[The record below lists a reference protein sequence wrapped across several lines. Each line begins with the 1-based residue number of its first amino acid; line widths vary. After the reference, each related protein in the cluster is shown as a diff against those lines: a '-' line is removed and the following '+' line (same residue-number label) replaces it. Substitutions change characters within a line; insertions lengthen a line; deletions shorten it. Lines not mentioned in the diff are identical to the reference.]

1 MAGAFALPAQTISD
15 EIIQMF
21 SPNAA
26 ELGKYG
32 KIPVNHFNGLPS
44 IQVPLTTLKTKGA
57 NLPIYLTYHAGG
69 HKPEQH
75 PGWVGLGWTLHAGGC
90 INRIINN
97 RQDEVS
103 HDEIW
108 QERAKPLIH
117 QISDLDTLSYFDYL
131 EKGAG
136 WAEDENAAKAH
147 FRYNHKYGIWCDM
160 EPDEF
165 QINLDGIQASFYITG
180 YDSRTG
186 LCSVKIKS
194 RQPYDFSVKV
204 FLSNTYENHINNQIE
219 ALLFQYISKIIVTDS
234 NGVRYT
240 FGDNDADI
248 SSIEFSIRPC
258 TTYRYGMASAST
270 WNLTKIEYPNNETIT
285 FRYLKDGRPIVRTIL
300 REGRGL
306 SYKID
311 NDNYGNYLL
320 DSSLPPGSTGS
331 WYNYYI
337 NNNLYS
343 QRDDFPYIK
352 LMYVSPSYLSSVRS
366 KASGDSVVFHTSRS
380 IELKDLG
387 TDTDPTYED
396 AAELFRTKPD
406 FRDNDADIAIEKILS
421 YNYYMCLDSITQGPK
436 KILFSYGNNANE
448 RLSLSSVRTVAGY
461 NDGGKYSFEYNSL
474 KLPNRYCSES
484 SDRWGFNGRNFSV
497 PPKSYH
503 TLHSRRA
510 PDTTLM
516 KAEIIQKITY
526 PTGGVTEYVFE
537 PHTYS
542 ASVQRTDSPRI
553 GFSVV
558 DNAKDSIAGGLRIK
572 TIIDRDGDKT
582 ETRNFF
588 YTKSGRSSGI
598 LSGTPVFCIKRD
610 YNGKVTIGGN
620 GRGWIGPLFWK
631 DRGTESTLELS
642 YWIGSE
648 SYLNQLST
656 TDGNHV
662 TYSNVTEVFSDG
674 GRIEY
679 EYSNHKEALD
689 ASNEGDIS
697 YYSPEN
703 PDYILRRL
711 YASHSLDRGLLIKK
725 GSFDRDGRIVEE
737 ERYEYN
743 NSPNRFTEN
752 VPVCQLG
759 TELFPGLINGCGDGL
774 SLSKNFTYCWTA
786 GSKIYTYFPYLKSKE
801 VKTFHYGSETSSK
814 TATVRVNYSYNNQ
827 RRLVLTTTTESDG
840 GELADSIRYTGS
852 DVFRSSG
859 VYAGMADE
867 SVNMSGIPIE
877 KIRYRNGK
885 VIGAELTTYRK
896 IAKAGIENYVPSAK
910 FSARLDEPIS
920 SYSAYDGR
928 NVGSL
933 YGDPIIKY
941 VEYDEMCNPL
951 EVVKNGTDMTSI
963 LWGYGGMHPVALFNN
978 ATRRKGTIVVEEP
991 GLVSHDE
998 DHRTNTE
1005 HWFSYS
1011 FETLEDGE
1019 CEVHFDIP
1027 ENVPDFDF
1035 WVILDSSIYYRPRTR
1050 EWVDDGTGGKHD
1062 SEIYVEFSKTL
1073 WLPAGEHRI
1082 IVSTL
1087 DPAIHPIP
1095 EGETEAGPESEANSG
1110 NNDPVR
1116 PLTSIEITEDTH
1128 YAAGWFWI
1136 AYSGKEERMVNG
1148 FIGDYYYENFEGWR
1162 GNSPNGYHSEKGY
1175 VGEYTVNLE
1184 VSPERVYYI
1193 DYRVLTGGQWKYKKH
1208 RYYGPCHI
1216 IYEGSS
1222 PIDEVRVYPA
1232 DGSVITATWSP
1243 NVGPHGVTDTRGVTT
1258 SYEYDGVGRLIRCM
1272 DNEQSP
1278 TVEYAYH
1285 FRNRSDSTN
1294 HIRETVYT
1302 EKNASAPRISTD
1314 YFDGFGRSLQTVMK
1328 GAAGG
1333 SGTNDGD
1340 IANFFEYDRNGRL
1353 LRSWLNSPVYN
1364 NGDGCVNPD
1373 VFKENA
1379 SSFYGNTTSAESRPF
1394 SENVYDGSP
1403 LDRVKAVYG
1412 VGQDWFSAGKCAE
1425 TEFLTNSTD
1434 VPTLKC
1440 LNLKVEEYSDTSFT
1454 VKKAGF
1460 YPASTLLVT
1469 KSMDED
1475 GNTAYSFTDFSGKTL
1490 LERRVLSS
1498 DKTADTYYVYDDFGD
1513 LRAVIPPMLSKEV
1526 STSTSTHWTSDSEP
1540 FGRWAFLYVY
1550 DSRHRCVA
1558 KKMPGAGWNLTLYD
1572 KAGNAILTQD
1582 ARQREQN
1589 EWAFNIPDALGRV
1602 CLQGLCEESS
1612 LFGNDTGIDVFSGP
1626 FQNVA
1631 VRAFRSQGSLAA
1643 TSAFYGY
1650 SIDGMVIDSTTTF
1663 LTVNYYDDHSFVG
1676 MYGFPQD
1683 LLFDEALVD
1692 NGYGNRWSSAHNLLT
1707 GSMSAV
1713 ITSEGVSTGK
1723 FRHTAL
1729 FYDEYGRVVQTISR
1743 YEDGGR
1749 IRTASAF
1756 DFAGNRTLSREVVSM
1771 SDACDTVERI
1781 DTYDLWGRIKRTTT
1795 SLSDGSGL
1803 NASSTVGYTYDNV
1816 GRLVGVTYGTGAN
1829 AVNESLAYNVRS
1841 WLTEKRSDVFGMRL
1855 RYNAPVLG
1863 ATPCW
1868 NGGVSEWA
1876 WGFGTE
1882 TPQAYSFSYDALGR
1896 LTDSRR
1902 FIGTSGSPTDS
1913 FSERDL
1919 SYDLNGNILTLNRF
1933 GESSPLMEDALTF
1946 SYSGNRI
1953 NSVSGSPSFGY
1964 DSNGNM
1970 TADSRLGLS
1979 LSYNHLNLVSEVGDA
1994 SGTLAYYTYIS
2005 DGTKLS
2011 AEKPDDSG
2019 TVYRGSLVY
2028 SKEGNGNLSL
2038 DCVLTDGGRIAAG
2051 RNASGN
2057 TTAYHPLYY
2066 LTDHLGSVRAVVDG
2080 DTGSVI
2086 ETNDYYPFG
2095 KRIPVTG
2102 PVASTSSA
2110 TGLNR
2115 WLFSGKEDQSFL
2127 SAGIPL
2133 LDFGARMYNPTI
2145 ARWTAADPLSENYY
2159 SISPYAYCIGNPVIF
2174 IDPNG
2179 ESTWVT
2185 RGKNGT
2191 FIVTDKGNP
2200 FDNDSN
2206 IYVTYEDDNGVWQ
2219 RGESIGQTVSPYSF
2233 YNFDAKNGGAWA
2245 VDSVI
2250 NTEDNSGS
2258 DFLQMFYDEW
2268 QPELIDYM
2276 ANARNGHKYD
2286 FKVSNGE
2293 PTSAYGSKLDP
2304 YRGMPIGKGTD
2315 GKNIYAS
2322 ARDIGNIAAG
2332 YVAGANGIG
2341 WISARTAFDGYQILS
2356 NILSSSISDIIK
2368 TGFRRESL
2376 STRVPEYYGWTRGYL
2391 NYNSKRRIHWYLYDK

>member
-1 MAGAFALPAQTISD
+1 MKRLLLILSVLLAGAFALPAQTISD
-15 EIIQMF
+15 EITQMF

-32 KIPVNHFNGLPS
+32 KIPVNYFNGLPN
-44 IQVPLTTLKTKGA
+44 IQVPLTTLKAKGA
-57 NLPIYLTYHAGG
+57 DLPIYLTYHAGG

-75 PGWVGLGWTLHAGGC
+75 PGWVGLGWTLRAGGC

-108 QERAKPLIH
+108 QERTKPLTY
-117 QISDLDTLSYFDYL
+117 QNSDLDTLSYFDYL

-136 WAEDENAAKAH
+136 WAENENAAKAH
-147 FRYNHKYGIWCDM
+147 FRHNLKYGIWCDM

-186 LCSVKIKS
+186 QCTVRIKS

-204 FLSNTYENHINNQIE
+204 FLSNTGGNHINDQIH

-234 NGVRYT
+234 DGVRYI
-240 FGDNDADI
+240 FGGDGNDL
-248 SSIEFSIRPC
+248 SSIEFSIKPC
-258 TTYRYGMASAST
+258 STYRYGMASAST
-270 WNLTKIEYPNNETIT
+270 WNLTRIEYPNNETIT
-285 FRYLKDGRPIVRTIL
+285 FRYRKDGRPIVRTIL

-306 SYKID
+306 NYKID
-311 NDNYGNYLL
+311 GDNYGNYLL
-320 DSSLPPGSTGS
+320 DSSLPPSSTGS

-337 NNNLYS
+337 NNDLYS
-343 QRDDFPYIK
+343 QRDDSPYIK
-352 LMYVSPSYLSSVRS
+352 LMYLSPSYLSSVRS
-366 KASGDSVVFHTSRS
+366 KASGDSVVFHISRS

-396 AAELFRTKPD
+396 AAELFRTKPG
-406 FRDNDADIAIEKILS
+406 FRDNDAYIDIENILS
-421 YNYYMCLDSITQGPK
+421 YNYYMCLDSISQGQK
-436 KILFSYGNNANE
+436 RILFTYGNNADE
-448 RLSLSSVRTVAGY
+448 RLSLSSVSTVAGTD
-461 NDGGKYSFEYNSL
+461 DGGKYSFEYNSL
-474 KLPNRYCSES
+474 KLPDHYCSES
-484 SDRWGFNGRNFSV
+484 SDRWGFNGKSFSV
-497 PPKSYH
+497 PPGSYQ
-503 TLHSRRA
+503 TLHDRRA
-510 PDTTLM
+510 PDTTLT
-516 KAEIIQKITY
+516 KAEILQKITY
-526 PTGGVTEYVFE
+526 PTGGSTEYIFE
-537 PHTYS
+537 PHTYC
-542 ASVQRTDSPRI
+542 ASVQRTDSPQI

-558 DNAKDSIAGGLRIK
+558 DNANDSIAGGLRIK
-572 TIIDRDGDKT
+572 TIIDRNGDKT

-588 YTKSGRSSGI
+588 YTKNGRSSGI
-598 LSGTPVFCIKRD
+598 LSGTPVFFIKRD
-610 YNGKVTIGGN
+610 YNGKVAIGGN

-631 DRGTESTLELS
+631 DKGTESTLELS

-679 EYSNHKEALD
+679 EYSNHREALD
-689 ASNEGDIS
+689 ASFEGDIS
-697 YYSPEN
+697 CYSPEN

-711 YASHSLDRGLLIKK
+711 YASHSLDRGLLLSK
-725 GSFDRDGRIVEE
+725 GSFDHYGRVVEE
-737 ERYEYN
+737 EHYEYN

-752 VPVCQLG
+752 VSVCQIG
-759 TELFPGLINGCGDGL
+759 AESFPNLINGRGDGL

-786 GSKIYTYFPYLKSKE
+786 GSRIYTYFPYLKSKE
-801 VKTFHYGSETSSK
+801 VKTFHYGSGTSSQ
-814 TATVRVNYSYNNQ
+814 TAIVLVNYGYDNH
-827 RRLVLTTTTESDG
+827 RRLVRTTTTESAG
-840 GELADSIRYTGS
+840 GELTDSVRYTGS
-852 DVFRSSG
+852 DGIRDSG
-859 VYAGMADE
+859 VYAEMTDV

-877 KIRYRNGK
+877 RIRYKNGK

-896 IAKAGIENYVPSAK
+896 IAKAGIENYVPEAEYAAK
-910 FSARLDEPIS
+910 LDEPAS
-920 SYSAYDGR
+920 SFDTYDGR
-928 NVGSL
+928 NVESQ
-933 YGDPIIKY
+933 YGDPIIEY
-941 VEYDEMCNPL
+941 VEYDGMCNPL
-951 EVVKNGTDMTSI
+951 EVVKNGTGRTSI
-963 LWGYGGMHPVALFNN
+963 LWGYEGMHPVALFNN
-978 ATRRKGTIVVEEP
+978 ATRRAGTIMVEEP
-991 GLVSHDE
+991 GLVSDNE

-1011 FETLEDGE
+1011 FETLEGGD

-1035 WVILDSSIYYRPRTR
+1035 WVVLDSSTYYRPRTR
-1050 EWVDDGTGGKHD
+1050 EWVDDGSGGGHD
-1062 SEIYVEFSKTL
+1062 SEVYVEFTKTV
-1073 WLPAGEHRI
+1073 WLAAGKHRLA
-1082 IVSTL
+1082 VTTL
-1087 DPAIHPIP
+1087 DPTIYPIP
-1095 EGETEAGPESEANSG
+1095 EEDAELESEANLEY
-1110 NNDPVR
+1110 NYLVR
-1116 PLTSIEITEDTH
+1116 PQTSIEIPEDAH
-1128 YAAGWFWI
+1128 SAAGWLSI
-1136 AYSGKEERMVNG
+1136 AYRGKQEREVNG
-1148 FIGDYYYENFEGWR
+1148 FIGDYYHENFEGWR
-1162 GNSPNGYHSEKGY
+1162 GNRQNGFHSEKGY

-1184 VSPERVYYI
+1184 VSPERVYYV
-1193 DYRVLTGGQWKYKKH
+1193 DYRVLIGGQWKYKKY
-1208 RYYGPCHI
+1208 RYYGPCQTI
-1216 IYEGSS
+1216 NEGSS
-1222 PIDEVRVYPA
+1222 PIDEIRVYPV

-1243 NVGPHGVTDTRGVTT
+1243 NVGPRGVSDTRGMTT
-1258 SYEYDGVGRLIRCM
+1258 SYEYDGLGRLILCM
-1272 DNEQSP
+1272 DNDQSP
-1278 TVEYAYH
+1278 TTGYAYH
-1285 FRNRSDSTN
+1285 FRNDSDSTN
-1294 HIRETVYT
+1294 HIRKTVYT
-1302 EKNASAPRISTD
+1302 EKNAAAPRVSTD
-1314 YFDGFGRSLQTVMK
+1314 YFDGLGRSIQTIMK
-1328 GAAGG
+1328 GV
-1333 SGTNDGD
+1333 GTNGGD
-1340 IANFFEYDRNGRL
+1340 ISNLFEYDRNGRL

-1434 VPTLKC
+1434 VSTLKC

-1460 YPASTLLVT
+1460 YPASSLLVT

-1498 DKTADTYYVYDDFGD
+1498 DETADTYYVYDDFDD

-1683 LLFDEALVD
+1683 LLFDEAPVD

-1756 DFAGNRTLSREVVSM
+1756 DFAGNQTLSREVVSM

-1829 AVNESLAYNVRS
+1829 AVNESLAYNVRG
-1841 WLTEKRSDVFGMRL
+1841 WLTEKRSSVFGMRL
-1855 RYNAPVLG
+1855 RYNTPVLG
-1863 ATPCW
+1863 SVPCW
-1868 NGGVSEWA
+1868 NGGVSEWE
-1876 WGFGTE
+1876 WWFGTG

-1902 FIGTSGSPTDS
+1902 FIGASGSPTDS

-1933 GESSPLMEDALTF
+1933 GESSLLPEDALTF

-1970 TADSRLGLS
+1970 TADGRLGLN
-1979 LSYNHLNLVSEVGDA
+1979 LSYNHLNLVSEVSDA
-1994 SGTLAYYTYIS
+1994 SGSMAHYTYIS
-2005 DGTKLS
+2005 DGTKIS

-2028 SKEGNGNLSL
+2028 SKDGNGNLSL
-2038 DCVLTDGGRIAAG
+2038 DCVLTDGGSIAAG

-2057 TTAYHPLYY
+2057 ITAYHPLYH
-2066 LTDHLGSVRAVVDG
+2066 LADHLGSVRAVVDG

-2102 PVASTSSA
+2102 PVASTISA

-2133 LDFGARMYNPTI
+2133 LDFGARMYNPAI
-2145 ARWTAADPLSENYY
+2145 ARWTAIDPLADEYY
-2159 SISPYAYCIGNPVIF
+2159 NVSPYAYCLGNPIRN
-2174 IDPNG
+2174 IDILGLRPIYSTEGYLLGTDDGGIQG
-2179 ESTWVT
+2179 EQIIMKKDNFVQGMRTEDALKYNLGVEGLDGEEAVT
-2185 RGKNGT
+2185 R
-2191 FIVTDKGNP
+2191 F
-2200 FDNDSN
+2200 NDSFN
-2206 IYVTYEDDNGVWQ
+2206 QLKDRPDWDGYITLEEANEWY
-2219 RGESIGQTVSPYSF
+2219 R
-2233 YNFDAKNGGAWA
+2233 
-2245 VDSVI
+2245 
-2250 NTEDNSGS
+2250 SG
-2258 DFLQMFYDEW
+2258 
-2268 QPELIDYM
+2268 
-2276 ANARNGHKYD
+2276 
-2286 FKVSNGE
+2286 NGE
-2293 PTSAYGSKLDP
+2293 PLFADINKIDFSSYVSWGEKYVGKTYVINLLNGKSKINDGLVYGKIVVKRYPNHGIRAYSDRYDFDIKRPYLLHTSRNILTH
-2304 YRGMPIGKGTD
+2304 IGAKVAGQGTAFNI
-2315 GKNIYAS
+2315 NIYGEKKLKP
-2322 ARDIGNIAAG
+2322 ILP
-2332 YVAGANGIG
+2332 
-2341 WISARTAFDGYQILS
+2341 WI
-2356 NILSSSISDIIK
+2356 K
-2368 TGFRRESL
+2368 
-2376 STRVPEYYGWTRGYL
+2376 
-2391 NYNSKRRIHWYLYDK
+2391 